1 MKKAGLM
8 AASLGTAALLAVGAG
23 SVVALLADPSHGV
36 EEANASEVKAWTPP
50 RTNGARELAHAE
62 SARVSDAQQLETAAQ
77 RSGSATGL
85 PTNEATRAP
94 HKAIKDQAPRRSR
107 VVHGDDDDDDD
118 WGDD

>member
-23 SVVALLADPSHGV
+23 SVVALLADPTQAV

-50 RTNGARELAHAE
+50 RTNGARELAHADT
-62 SARVSDAQQLETAAQ
+62 SRVSDAQQIEAAAQ
-77 RSGSATGL
+77 RSGSVSGVPSERAT
-85 PTNEATRAP
+85 A
-94 HKAIKDQAPRRSR
+94 KAIKDDAPRRAR
-107 VVHGDDDDDDD
+107 VARGGDDDDDD